1 MHGCGASASG
11 LIESIFFIPQ
21 RRLERGKE
29 REDTEKESETGGL
42 VVIELINLM
51 ALVAHLT
58 SHSLTVLPLKSTG
71 NK

>member
-1 MHGCGASASG
+1 M
-11 LIESIFFIPQ
+11 
-21 RRLERGKE
+21 
-29 REDTEKESETGGL
+29 EKESETSGL

-71 NK
+71 KK